1 MEADYNMADWNSI
14 KSVLQK
20 EYPQLTKSD
29 FLWRQGS
36 KEDVLK
42 MIADKLG
49 IARKDLKM
57 SFEQK
62 ILPDKLIVS

>member
-1 MEADYNMADWNSI
+1 MNADYNMADWNSI
-14 KSVLQK
+14 KSELQK

-29 FLWRQGS
+29 LLWRQGS

-49 IARKDLKM
+49 IARKDLESVIEK
-57 SFEQK
+57 K
-62 ILPDKLIVS
+62 ILLD

>member
-1 MEADYNMADWNSI
+1 MNADYNIADWNSI
-14 KSVLQK
+14 KSELQK

-29 FLWRQGS
+29 LLWRQGS

-49 IARKDLKM
+49 IARKDLESVIEK
-57 SFEQK
+57 K
-62 ILPDKLIVS
+62 NLPF